1 VGKTTHCELCKRGRT
16 TTFHHLV
23 PKKTHGRSRVLALH
37 TKEYMRT
44 VGVDLC
50 RDCHKTVHKLY
61 DHMTL
66 ALEYY
71 TLELLK
77 TSEELMKFVKWVSKQ
92 SKKAKI

>member
-1 VGKTTHCELCKRGRT
+1 MGNITCCELCKRERT

-23 PKKTHGRSRVLALH
+23 PKKTHGRTRVTGLH

-50 RDCHKTVHKLY
+50 KSCHKTVHKFFT
-61 DHMTL
+61 HMEL

-71 TLELLK
+71 TLDLLRDNEK
-77 TSEELMKFVKWVSKQ
+77 MCKYVKWVKKQ
-92 SKKAKI
+92 KKEIKV